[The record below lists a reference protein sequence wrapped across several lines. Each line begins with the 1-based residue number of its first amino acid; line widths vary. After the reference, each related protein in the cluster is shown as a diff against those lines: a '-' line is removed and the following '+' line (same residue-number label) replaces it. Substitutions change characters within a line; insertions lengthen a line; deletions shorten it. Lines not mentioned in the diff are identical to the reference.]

1 MKFLSTLHGLPGS
14 YKKKIACLRQLIYVR
29 DYKTCGELYQFFMSS
44 LLDKVFHPYGAEKKC
59 TNRMVAMFYSGTS
72 PSIQIHILQSLKDP
86 VGKVRIV
93 IATNALGMGVDK
105 KGLHHV
111 INYGPPPDLESYV
124 QEMGRAGRDGAYS
137 EAALL
142 FHGRQL
148 CKCKPEML
156 EYTKSKSCR
165 RRQILEFL
173 KLQFKEE

>member
-1 MKFLSTLHGLPGS
+1 M
-14 YKKKIACLRQLIYVR
+14 IAR
-29 DYKTCGELYQFFMSS
+29 
-44 LLDKVFHPYGAEKKC
+44 
-59 TNRMVAMFYSGTS
+59 
-72 PSIQIHILQSLKDP
+72 
-86 VGKVRIV
+86 
-93 IATNALGMGVDK
+93 NALGMGVDI

-111 INYGPPPDLESYV
+111 INYGPLPYLESYV

-137 EAALL
+137 EAALI

-165 RRQILEFL
+165 RRQIIEFL